1 MPMPGLALLIAK
13 KKSPVDDGG
22 DMPMDEGHDKKEVCR
37 QITKALIDAI
47 HDKDVDAACQ
57 CLKDLV
63 GLLDEDDE
71 GEAGDDEGS
80 Y

>member
-13 KKSPVDDGG
+13 KKSPVDDG

-37 QITKALIDAI
+37 QITKALINAI
-47 HDKDVDAACQ
+47 HDKDDDATFQ
-57 CLKDLV
+57 CIKDLV